1 MILDTWDDVFR
12 VLLMGAAG
20 YIALI
25 GIFRLSGKRP
35 LAKMSAFDLVVT
47 VALGST
53 LATILL
59 SRDVAPLEGM
69 TAVLMLVA
77 LQYAI
82 AALSV
87 RWRFAERLLKS
98 DPQPLLTNGVIDA
111 EAGLGNKMQ
120 ILADDTVAIFV
131 APHWR

>member
-1 MILDTWDDVFR
+1 MGWCISRIAD
-12 VLLMGAAG
+12 GAAAH
-20 YIALI
+20 IALI
-25 GIFRLSGKRP
+25 GILRLSGKRT
-35 LAKMSAFDLVVT
+35 LAKMRAFDLVVG

-59 SRDVAPLEGM
+59 SRDVARLEGM
-69 TAVLMLVA
+69 TAVLTLVA

-87 RWRFAERLLKS
+87 RWRFAERLVKS

-111 EAGLGNKMQ
+111 ESGLDNRMQ

>member
-1 MILDTWDDVFR
+1 VGWCISRIAD
-12 VLLMGAAG
+12 GAAAH
-20 YIALI
+20 IALI
-25 GIFRLSGKRP
+25 GILRLSGKRT
-35 LAKMSAFDLVVT
+35 LAKMRAFDLVVG

-59 SRDVAPLEGM
+59 SRDVARLEGM
-69 TAVLMLVA
+69 TAVLTLVA

-87 RWRFAERLLKS
+87 RWRFAERLVKS

-111 EAGLGNKMQ
+111 ESGLDNRMQ